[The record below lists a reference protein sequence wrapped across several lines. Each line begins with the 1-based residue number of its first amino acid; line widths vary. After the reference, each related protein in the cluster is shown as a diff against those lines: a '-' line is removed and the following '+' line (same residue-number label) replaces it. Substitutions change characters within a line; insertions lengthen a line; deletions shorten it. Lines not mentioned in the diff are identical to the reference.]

1 MTVGHYFLVNVEKE
15 VALFIGIIGLPNV
28 GKSTLFNA
36 LTLGQAEASNYPFC
50 TVEPNVGVVEVP
62 DLRLSRLKKLLDPG
76 SVTPTH
82 IRFVDIAG
90 LVKGASR
97 GEGLGNKFLSH
108 IRDADA
114 LVHVVRCFQ
123 VDQVSQVEEGVNP
136 ARDIDTIEIELELA
150 DLETAEAGKRRLEKI
165 LRSDPRA
172 PEKFEYDVLLR
183 VIDGLEHETPLRELN
198 LTEADKAAIRG
209 YNFLTIKPVLYLA
222 NVGEDDAVHG
232 GSYASALKSHVGN
245 ERVLVLASQI
255 EAEITELA
263 PEDRQA
269 FLADLGLRE
278 TGINR
283 LILSGYDLL
292 GLITFY
298 TCANDKLQAWQIV
311 RHTPAPWAAGK
322 IHSQM
327 EKGFIR
333 VEVAAFEDLVA
344 AGGILELKEAGK
356 LRTEGKE
363 YLIQEGDVVEFLFH

>member
-1 MTVGHYFLVNVEKE
+1 VENE
-15 VALFIGIIGLPNV
+15 VAIFIGIIGLPNV

-62 DLRLSRLKKLLDPG
+62 DLRLSRLKNLLDPG

-97 GEGLGNKFLSH
+97 GEGLGNKFLGH

-114 LVHVVRCFQ
+114 LLHVVRCFQ
-123 VDQVSQVEEGVNP
+123 DDQVSHVDEGVDP
-136 ARDIDTIEIELELA
+136 ARDIGTIEIELELA
-150 DLETAEAGKRRLEKI
+150 DLETAEAGKLRLEKI

-172 PEKFEYDVLLR
+172 PEKLEYDVLLM
-183 VIDGLEHETPLRELN
+183 VIDGLEHETPVRGLN
-198 LTEADKAAIRG
+198 LTEEEQETIHG
-209 YNFLTIKPVLYLA
+209 YNFLTAKPVLYLA
-222 NVGEDDAVHG
+222 NVGEDDAIHG
-232 GSYASALKSHVGN
+232 GNYASALKAHVGK
-245 ERVLVLASQI
+245 EQVLVLASQI

-263 PEDRQA
+263 PEDRQV
-269 FLADLGLRE
+269 FLADMGLQE

-298 TCANDKLQAWQIV
+298 TCANNKLQAWQLV
-311 RHTPAPWAAGK
+311 RDTPAPRAAGK
-322 IHSQM
+322 IHTQM
-327 EKGFIR
+327 EQGFIR
-333 VEVAAFEDLVA
+333 AEVAAFEDLDET
-344 AGGILELKEAGK
+344 GGIPELREVGK

-363 YLIQEGDVVEFLFH
+363 YLIQDGDVVEFLFQ